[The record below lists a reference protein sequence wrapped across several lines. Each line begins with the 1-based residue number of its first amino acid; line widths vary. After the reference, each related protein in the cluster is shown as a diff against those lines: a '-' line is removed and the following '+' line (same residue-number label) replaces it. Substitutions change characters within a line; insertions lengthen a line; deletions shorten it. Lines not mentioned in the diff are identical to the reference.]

1 MSLKP
6 DIQAELKAAVTI
18 IMDTATYLIS
28 GSRNPTPRITPPGI
42 TSPAERGK
50 ERDIILAIY
59 SHHGH
64 GHVPQLR
71 PGTQPPGSPLLVPR
85 VLERGRGEGER
96 GGGEGERGGR
106 ERGRGGG
113 REKGGG
119 ERGGI
124 IMIYSYHG
132 EGHVLELGVQEPN
145 PLDQHSGHHESSR
158 QTKEKNPKNHQT
170 NEEEEEEEEGKTDE
184 NCLRSFGA
192 YRSWKRRE
200 VPCVKIGHDD
210 ERVTS
215 RFQY

>member
-1 MSLKP
+1 M
-6 DIQAELKAAVTI
+6 
-18 IMDTATYLIS
+18 
-28 GSRNPTPRITPPGI
+28 G
-42 TSPAERGK
+42 ER
-50 ERDIILAIY
+50 ERE
-59 SHHGH
+59 G
-64 GHVPQLR
+64 G
-71 PGTQPPGSPLLVPR
+71 
-85 VLERGRGEGER
+85 EREGE
-96 GGGEGERGGR
+96 R
-106 ERGRGGG
+106 ERGRE
-113 REKGGG
+113 REGGG

-158 QTKEKNPKNHQT
+158 QTKEKTPKNHQT
-170 NEEEEEEEEGKTDE
+170 NEEEEEEEGKTDE